1 LPKTLTPDQRA
12 EARKWA
18 KAGRDQR
25 EAVYASQKKRKT
37 LHKLETEKKDR
48 ESVERGEN
56 PYPEYFS

>member
-1 LPKTLTPDQRA
+1 
-12 EARKWA
+12 
-18 KAGRDQR
+18 
-25 EAVYASQKKRKT
+25 VYASQKKRKT